1 LTAITENNVEMFD
14 YGITENNVEMFDYG
28 ITENNVKMFDCAI
41 SNITILKRTVKICF
55 ILLKNMHFRP
65 YRI

>member
-1 LTAITENNVEMFD
+1 VMPQSNILTLFSVMAQ
-14 YGITENNVEMFDYG
+14 
-28 ITENNVKMFDCAI
+28 